1 MHRSYSLGI
10 VLMSS
15 LFAVPFNGHA
25 TAGPVGIFE
34 DAVDI
39 GGPPAA
45 GSTTLDGSTYTLRG
59 SGADIGDA
67 GDQFHLAFRRVYGD
81 FRATLRVTSRS
92 TLPAGSGIRG
102 RYGLMAR
109 WDLTPSSKHGIIC
122 NVLPTQEAPQG
133 GAAPFYQFRTYHG
146 LNDGNRIDYTA
157 DDGTFPVEGRQ
168 PSWMRLVRNGSTL
181 YGYLA
186 EDADQ
191 DGSPDRWC
199 FVGSDSATD
208 LPPSLLVGV
217 ALHSQSG
224 ANLGQIRFDNV
235 SIEPLPMAMPLDCAE
250 GAVVLQ
256 RDFAAGLGAGAHL
269 AAPTSSYTPR
279 VQAGRLRLTQDGI
292 LGTAS
297 AAWFDVAGTGALSAG
312 GFVAEFDAFMAKAGD
327 PASDLNP
334 ADGMTF
340 TVVQAGQEILGSCP
354 DRNDP
359 RPARFTN
366 SSVVWSGAGCAPG
379 AAADVRGDLT
389 PAQTSASGVVSE
401 GDIWAGGDTFLY
413 QYTSLSGDFD
423 VAIEMTGYSH
433 QTGQGRWGKFGLMA
447 RRTLD
452 STSRFTM
459 LSAHGPGN
467 EDTARVTSRFQ
478 HLDAGA
484 VFESPLPTGPRP
496 RFQRLTR
503 RGNVIQAWVSDN
515 PGLADGTLNPCNDCN
530 WTPGHA
536 DDWGAGAPA
545 SLLVGFANSN
555 HNSAFCTVQGVAYRG
570 LPACRAGSAPA
581 SDLVGLGGGGLGY
594 WGGTL
599 RARSECH
606 PNFAVEMDNWI
617 GAGEIANEPFDG
629 GAPTHDFNYH
639 FGLDL
644 NAEITSVLTNVEHG
658 VPTALLPPIF
668 GPAGIHVRVVY
679 TPEGLVE
686 AYARANT
693 PPFAEYQ
700 VLSRRIEPLSGP
712 LLFGFTAGTGGATAT
727 HEVDNL
733 IVRGLSCTPAPME
746 HMTPRLIDLGNIV
759 GGGDGL
765 RTTTPRYSGVDPRDG
780 SFESA
785 GFEARI
791 FDNDGSHTAPGPSP
805 YIDSVFFLRSPTTIT
820 RSGVS
825 FTPPAADVTGSAW
838 NWILKDRV
846 GGISTPGIRV
856 GPATSFTTSLGI
868 HSSMGVTFDLDALR
882 AEHGASNV
890 RCFSTVWGMDD
901 CSTGDINLHAIL
913 SNDSGLITRRTFR
926 ALVGYSDV
934 LQMPIPSGARY
945 LTLAT
950 GSNGGDNCDHGVF
963 ARPLITGA
971 PCPDYTGF
979 SWLWTVVPGLV
990 STAGGQRVTFGGED
1004 FAPIDTLRVGGRALG
1019 NLFYVTREL
1028 YSGTLPALEPGFH
1041 DAEVFNGDG
1050 NRTALLRKAVEAAPP
1065 LELYSVEPREVFR
1078 DQETQVTVR
1087 GAHFRP
1093 QTRVDVHVYPDDDA
1107 LPLIAPVFVDTTT
1120 ITGRV
1125 PALPAG
1131 QPPGFRKVSVDD
1143 SRGYAEIPLG
1153 IQYIDASGVRLA
1165 GVDPGLVSTLGG
1177 TRVVFT
1183 GEGFGPGLGVPRLG
1197 GLPLTDVTFTGSAR
1211 LEGLS
1216 PALPAGFH
1224 AADLTRPGGG
1234 VLVTL
1239 PAAVEAAPPVTL
1251 TSMVPR
1257 DVFPDGT
1264 TQVTIN
1270 GRNFR
1275 PSTRIQIGGRD
1286 LVAPVVA
1293 ADGLTIG
1300 GTAPALGTGE
1310 ALGLRDVVALDVRG
1324 NVTLAGGAR
1333 YIAPPAVT
1341 ISSVTPGLV
1350 STAGGT
1356 TVTFGGSGF
1365 RNGVHVPRLGG
1376 KALRSVTFLS
1386 ASQLRGVSPILPA
1399 GFHAADVIGPA
1410 GTPVAT
1416 RAGAVEAAPPVTLS
1430 LVEPR
1435 TVLSN
1440 GTTRVTIR
1448 GAGFRSSTRIQIGT
1462 RDLVSPTV
1470 AGDGTS
1476 ITGTAPALV
1485 PGELR
1490 GARDV
1495 TARDVRGDVSL
1506 PGGVS
1511 YVDPPTVAPG
1521 PEQME
1526 TSLAEGT
1533 ARFRWHNPVSYTR
1546 ILVTDTDDNPV
1557 AELPGGST
1565 FFELPSFGRERVDL
1579 RFRGVINEDTTSPSN
1594 ASAMLHECTRPA
1606 PLMWGG
1612 TPGNLDLTL
1621 YGQHEPT
1628 AVTRCVD
1635 GGGGV
1640 AGDPPA
1646 RKPEGGG
1653 AAILSTAIGWVV
1665 QQEFATSALA
1675 SLVQKPTQL
1684 VTGFTLDQAADKLE
1698 IGGVYEKLATAF
1710 DLELRCHLKHIYP
1723 DDGFEDEFTLPDV
1736 LINQGKKFNCI
1747 TYFRADKDIGHP
1759 GDPDSPD
1766 PAMQPPNSCQLQ
1778 IPAGEYSLTIYAV
1791 GGSPRLPYYNFAD
1804 DPHDDEILIAGV
1816 PCPPYPLVKVT
1827 DLTGLRTLP
1836 DISDIEVQEETYL
1849 ITLCKDGNIFR
1860 RLQALGIWLDESNQ
1874 EHDIRNDSSPHF
1886 EYIWTVHDRT
1896 PPRTVTTGDR
1906 SFLNYCFKDWGCY
1919 QIDVRVRDLQ
1929 CGFEKTRSI
1938 EVPIVPGPGETQ
1950 CAAPVTFLYPTP
1962 EPTGIYALVG
1972 LNAPNAPLG
1981 QGSFQGTRK
1990 LEMRVLTVPQCY
2002 CGDSD
2007 PTDCP
2012 KATLGEI
2019 EFRLAFKTSNGGRQK
2034 VDGVNIQVKDLCPN
2048 VDYGA
2053 TYYLVTVDDLGKIP
2067 LQPGWSEKT
2076 FNDVYVQGRKK
2087 PANNDPNVGWRDV
2100 GEGAA
2105 KPIRLGNRP
2114 RSLDSTFWS
2123 GHFIEGDQSYHFT
2136 SQSSRSPQ
2144 AAVPID
2150 DTNAIALPLPVDVQ
2164 IPSYDN
2170 DLAAGFTARFATM
2183 SGIWFAE
2190 TASGASSGRILGN
2203 EMSGTP
2209 VQVKP
2214 AQVGGGAIAGGL
2226 PSYQWCDHREIVN
2239 ESFSQTLFES
2249 IIYTGTIGPVP
2260 VTIWASIGLGLDIL
2274 VEAYT
2279 RVKVSP
2285 FAAIEGGN
2293 YAETDFYLLST
2304 TELSIPC
2311 EIRADVLGG
2320 IVSIALRLVPAAEFI
2335 LDTHIWSRNTD
2346 AQADLFVNATMDLL
2360 MEIEGCLNV
2369 LITEFCATVTIPVLE
2384 DEQLMDPVG
2393 TDPRPPLTCGGGA
2406 AAGLAG
2412 GERPQGG
2419 GAGVIQ
2425 FELPYQSISAP
2436 VTVVSPDRMSRMEI
2450 TFDEEGL
2457 SRIEINSDV
2466 AETPTAGLGQGDFLN
2481 PAATFVS
2488 NRGAIIAW
2496 TKSYCADSGLEQC
2509 TPTDLTPAPTLAQE
2523 NLMHAQQEIVISVV
2537 TKTKPINPQ
2546 EFPKWVLGDP
2556 IRIADPVAE
2565 APGAASRRAD
2575 GMATIAADLSTLV
2588 DDPPAGEAL
2597 VAWVRY
2603 DGDYLVQDGTK
2614 EIYVNP
2620 CAQDDPPKACD
2631 FVTQVVPNI
2640 RPRMEMTGIYARRVS
2655 MGGVI
2660 GGEGKVKISPPGINV
2675 EPSIALS
2682 PSGNVGYCIWVH
2694 DPVHKNLIDTNKGR
2708 RLLYA
2713 VYSGASNAW
2722 SVSASVLPNIADY
2735 DAKYPGVLEP
2745 HISLKDEQTG
2755 LLVYTAVQA
2764 GAPDRDSGLGGSRF
2778 VYGVRLT
2785 DGVFGEP
2792 FLIHGRCLRRQY
2804 GWIPQVFYDIPDLV
2818 DPFSRFRW
2826 KQPEWVILFQ
2836 GTGPIGELEGAGN
2849 VNISVIGQG
2858 VTEPSPAV
2866 GLLTDGNVRSNVTAS
2881 LAGGVLRT
2889 LSLNSGPASISG
2901 IGGGAGVTRRRF
2913 FEAHEIPLE
2922 ADLAVVACRLSDPF
2936 PAPGSHVTARVTV
2949 ENGGF
2954 GGSPVDE
2961 NGVSAVGIEAVFVAD
2976 DESERVVATAEV
2988 PVLQPMERA
2997 RLELAL
3003 EMPHD
3008 PVRVRVRLNPNPID
3022 RDRSNDGREC
3032 LFGAPAPRDL
3042 ACSRDVA
3049 SDEAL
3054 TSLVVL
3060 TWTNAAVYDEVI
3072 IYKDGSMRASL
3083 PGSCERFVDLEPGVA
3098 STEYS
3103 VRGRMGASKSVY
3115 SRVICP
3121 GDGQPLFLRS
3131 DTDGNGTTN
3140 ITDPI
3145 ALLGYL
3151 FLGSRE
3157 PGCHDAADA
3166 DDNGALQITDALRV
3180 LNFLFLGGVEPA
3192 APFPACGVDLT
3203 EPDELPCAEQEAC
3216 TR

>member
-1 MHRSYSLGI
+1 MHRAHCFGI

-15 LFAVPFNGHA
+15 FLAASFNRLA
-25 TAGPVGIFE
+25 TAAPVGIFE
-34 DAVDI
+34 NAVDI
-39 GGPPAA
+39 GSPPAA
-45 GSTTLDGSTYTLRG
+45 GSTTLDGTTYTLRG
-59 SGADIGDA
+59 SGADIWNA
-67 GDQFHLAFRRVYGD
+67 GDQFHFAHRRVYGD
-81 FRATLRVTSRS
+81 FRATIRITSRS
-92 TLPAGSGIRG
+92 TLPAGSGIHG
-102 RYGLMAR
+102 RHGLMAR
-109 WDLTPSSKHGIIC
+109 WDLGTSSKHGIIC
-122 NVLPTQEAPQG
+122 NVLPTAEAPQG
-133 GAAPFYQFRTYHG
+133 GLPPFYQYRTYHG
-146 LNDGNRIDYTA
+146 LNDGNRIDYLA
-157 DDGTFPVEGRQ
+157 DDGTFPAEGRQ

-186 EDADQ
+186 EDANL
-191 DGSPDRWC
+191 DGAPDRWC
-199 FVGSDSATD
+199 FVGSDSSSD

-256 RDFAAGLGAGAHL
+256 RDFAAGLGAGARL
-269 AAPTSSYTPR
+269 AAPQSPYTPR
-279 VQAGRLRLTQDGI
+279 AQGGRLRLTQDGI
-292 LGTAS
+292 FSQAN
-297 AAWFDVAGTGALSAG
+297 AAWFDVAGTEALSAG

-359 RPARFTN
+359 RPARFTS
-366 SSVVWSGAGCAPG
+366 SSVVWSGAGCAPSIVQ
-379 AAADVRGDLT
+379 DVRNDLT
-389 PAQTSASGVVSE
+389 PAQTSFNGVASE
-401 GDIWAGGDTFLY
+401 GDVWAGGDTFLY
-413 QYTSLSGDFD
+413 QYASLSGDFD
-423 VAIEMTGYSH
+423 VAIELTGYAH
-433 QTGQGRWGKFGLMA
+433 QTNQGRWGKFGLMA

-459 LSAHGPGN
+459 LSAHGPSN
-467 EDTARVTSRFQ
+467 DDAARMTSRTV
-478 HLDAGA
+478 HLDAAA
-484 VFESPLPTGPRP
+484 VFDLALPTGPRP

-503 RGNVIQAWVSDN
+503 RGNVMQVWVSEN

-530 WTPGHA
+530 WIAGPV
-536 DDWGAGAPA
+536 DDWGPGAPA
-545 SLLVGFANSN
+545 SILVGFANSN

-570 LPACRAGSAPA
+570 LPACHSVAAPA

-594 WGGTL
+594 WGGSL

-606 PNFAVEMDNWI
+606 PSFAVEMDNWI
-617 GAGEIANEPFDG
+617 GGGEIANEPFDG

-658 VPTALLPPIF
+658 VPTGLLPPIF
-668 GPAGIHVRVVY
+668 GPAGVHVRVVY
-679 TPEGLVE
+679 TPEGMVE
-686 AYARANT
+686 AFVRANT
-693 PPFAEYQ
+693 APFAEYQ
-700 VLSRRIEPLSGP
+700 VLSHRIEPLSGP

-733 IVRGLSCTPAPME
+733 VVRALSCAPAPPE
-746 HMTPRLIDLGNIV
+746 NMTPRLIDLGNIV

-765 RTTTPRYSGVDPRDG
+765 RTTTPLYAGVDPRDG
-780 SFESA
+780 SFESV

-791 FDNDGSHTAPGPSP
+791 FDNDGSHSAPGPSP

-825 FTPPAADVTGSAW
+825 FTPPPADVTGSAW

-846 GGISTPGIRV
+846 GGISSPGIQV
-856 GPATSFTTSLGI
+856 GPVNIFTTSVGI
-868 HSSMGVTFDLDALR
+868 HSSMGITFDLDALR

-890 RCFSTVWGMDD
+890 RCFSTIWGMDA
-901 CSTGDINLHAIL
+901 CSTADVNLYAIL
-913 SNDSGLITRRTFR
+913 SNDTGIIAQRSFR
-926 ALVGYSDV
+926 ALAGYSDV
-934 LQMPIPSGARY
+934 LQMPIPSGAKY
-945 LTLAT
+945 LSLAT
-950 GSNGGDNCDHGVF
+950 GSNGGDNCDHGTF
-963 ARPLITGA
+963 ARPLITGN

-979 SWLWTVVPGLV
+979 TWLWTVVPDLV
-990 STAGGQRVTFGGED
+990 STAGGRQVTFGGED
-1004 FAPIDTLRVGGRALG
+1004 FAQIDTLRVGGRNLTG
-1019 NLFYVTREL
+1019 LFYINREL
-1028 YSGTLPALEPGFH
+1028 HVGTVPALEPGFH
-1041 DAEVFNGDG
+1041 DAEVINADG
-1050 NRTALLRKAVEAAPP
+1050 NRTALLRKAVEAVPP
-1065 LELYSVEPREVFR
+1065 IELHSVEPRDVLR

-1087 GAHFRP
+1087 GAHFRR
-1093 QTRVDVHVYPDDDA
+1093 QTVVDVHVYPDDDA
-1107 LPLIAPVFVDTTT
+1107 LHLIDPVFVDTTT

-1131 QPPGFRKVSVDD
+1131 QAPGFRKVSADD
-1143 SRGYAEIPLG
+1143 SRGYAELPLG
-1153 IQYIDASGVRLA
+1153 VQYIDASGVRLA
-1165 GVDPGLVSTLGG
+1165 SVTPALVSTLGG
-1177 TRVVFT
+1177 TRVAFT

-1197 GLPLTDVTFTGSAR
+1197 GLPLTDVTFTGSTR

-1216 PALPAGFH
+1216 PVLSAGFH

-1251 TSMVPR
+1251 GSMVPR
-1257 DVFPDGT
+1257 DVFSDGT

-1270 GRNFR
+1270 GGNFR
-1275 PSTRIQIGGRD
+1275 ASTRIQIGGRD
-1286 LVAPVVA
+1286 LVGPVVA
-1293 ADGLTIG
+1293 ANGLTIQG
-1300 GTAPALGTGE
+1300 VAPALGPGE

-1324 NVTLAGGAR
+1324 DVTLASGAR

-1341 ISSVTPGLV
+1341 ITSVTPALV

-1356 TVTFGGSGF
+1356 SVTFGGSNF
-1365 RNGVHVPRLGG
+1365 RSGVHVPRIGG
-1376 KALRSVTFLS
+1376 KALGSVTFLS
-1386 ASQLRGVSPILPA
+1386 ASQIRGVTPSLTA
-1399 GFHAADVIGPA
+1399 GFHDADVVGPA
-1410 GTPVAT
+1410 GTPLAT
-1416 RAGAVEAAPPVTLS
+1416 RAGAVEAAPPVTLTI
-1430 LVEPR
+1430 VEPR

-1440 GTTRVTIR
+1440 GTTRVTVR
-1448 GAGFRSSTRIQIGT
+1448 GTGFRSSTRIQIGT
-1462 RDLVSPTV
+1462 RDLVGPAV
-1470 AGDGTS
+1470 AGDGRS
-1476 ITGTAPALV
+1476 ITGTAPALP

-1506 PGGVS
+1506 PGGIS
-1511 YVDPPTVAPG
+1511 YVDPPAVAPG

-1533 ARFRWHNPVSYTR
+1533 ARFRWNNPVSYAR
-1546 ILVTDTDDNPV
+1546 ILVSDAEDNPV
-1557 AELPGGST
+1557 AELPGSST
-1565 FFELPSFGRERVDL
+1565 YFELPSFGSERVDL
-1579 RFRGVINEDTTSPSN
+1579 RFRGVINEDTSAPSN
-1594 ASAMLHECTRPA
+1594 ASAMRHECTRPA

-1612 TPGNLDLTL
+1612 TPGKLDLTL

-1628 AVTRCVD
+1628 DVTRCVD
-1635 GGGGV
+1635 GGGGA

-1653 AAILSTAIGWVV
+1653 AAITSTAIGWVV

-1675 SLVQKPTQL
+1675 QLVQKPTEL
-1684 VTGFTLDQAADKLE
+1684 VTGFTLDHAADKLE

-1710 DLELRCHLKHIYP
+1710 DLELRCRLKHIYP

-1766 PAMQPPNSCQLQ
+1766 PALQPPNSCQIP

-1860 RLQALGIWLDESNQ
+1860 RLQALGVWLDELNQ

-1906 SFLNYCFKDWGCY
+1906 SWLNYCFKDWGCY
-1919 QIDVRVRDLQ
+1919 RIDVRVRDLQ

-1938 EVPIVPGPGETQ
+1938 EVPIVPGPSEVQ

-1962 EPTGIYALVG
+1962 EPSGIYGLVG
-1972 LNAPNAPLG
+1972 LVAPNAPLG
-1981 QGSFQGTRK
+1981 QGAFQGTRK
-1990 LEMRVLTVPQCY
+1990 LEMRILTVPQCY

-2012 KATLGEI
+2012 KATLDEI

-2034 VDGVNIQVKDLCPN
+2034 VDGVTVQVKDLCPN

-2053 TYYLVTVDDLGKIP
+2053 TYYLFTVDDLGKIP
-2067 LQPGWSEKT
+2067 RQPLWEENK
-2076 FNDVYVQGRKK
+2076 FYDVYVQGRKK

-2136 SQSSRSPQ
+2136 TQSSRSPQ

-2150 DTNAIALPLPVDVQ
+2150 DTNAISLPLPVDVG
-2164 IPSYDN
+2164 IPSYNN

-2183 SGIWFAE
+2183 AGKWFAE

-2214 AQVGGGAIAGGL
+2214 AQTGSGAIAGSL
-2226 PSYQWCDHREIVN
+2226 PSYEWCDHREIVN

-2249 IIYTGTIGPVP
+2249 ILYTGTIGPVP

-2285 FAAIEGGN
+2285 FAAAEGGN

-2320 IVSIALRLVPAAEFI
+2320 IVSVALRLIPAAEFI
-2335 LDTHIWSRNTD
+2335 LDTHIRTRNTD
-2346 AQADLFVNATMDLL
+2346 ARADLFVNATLDLI

-2369 LITEFCATVTIPVLE
+2369 LITEFCATFTIPVLE

-2393 TDPRPPLTCGGGA
+2393 TNPRPPLTCGSGA
-2406 AAGLAG
+2406 GAGLAG
-2412 GERPQGG
+2412 GEPQGG

-2466 AETPTAGLGQGDFLN
+2466 AETPTAGIGQGDFLN

-2509 TPTDLTPAPTLAQE
+2509 NPTELTPAPTLAQE
-2523 NLMHAQQEIVISVV
+2523 NLMHAQQEIVISVL

-2565 APGAASRRAD
+2565 APSPASRRAD
-2575 GMATIAADLSTLV
+2575 GMAAIAADLSTLV

-2603 DGDYLVQDGTK
+2603 DGDYFVQDGTK

-2640 RPRMEMTGIYARRVS
+2640 RPQMELTGIYARRVN

-2675 EPSIALS
+2675 EPTIALS
-2682 PSGNVGYCIWVH
+2682 PSGNVGYCVWVH
-2694 DPVHKNLIDTNKGR
+2694 DPVHENLIDTNKGR

-2713 VYSGASNAW
+2713 VYSGASNTW
-2722 SVSASVLPNIADY
+2722 SGFASVLPVIAEY
-2735 DAKYPGVLEP
+2735 DSMYPGVLEP
-2745 HISLKDEQTG
+2745 HIALKDDQTG
-2755 LLVYTAVQA
+2755 LLVFTAVQA

-2778 VYGVRLT
+2778 VYGVRLI
-2785 DGVFGEP
+2785 DGTFRDP

-2804 GWIPQVFYDIPDLV
+2804 GWIPQVFYDVPDLV
-2818 DPFSRFRW
+2818 DPFSNLRW
-2826 KQPEWVILFQ
+2826 KQPEWVMVFQ
-2836 GTGPIGELEGAGN
+2836 GTGPIGEREGAGN
-2849 VNISVIGQG
+2849 ALVSVIGQDA
-2858 VTEPSPAV
+2858 VDPAPAV
-2866 GLLTDGNVRSNVTAS
+2866 SLFTDGNIRSNVTAS
-2881 LAGGVLRT
+2881 ISGGVLRT
-2889 LSLNSGPASISG
+2889 LSLNSGPASVQG

-2913 FEAHEIPLE
+2913 FEALETRLE
-2922 ADLAVVACRLSDPF
+2922 ADLAVTSCRLSDPF
-2936 PAPGSHVTARVTV
+2936 PAPGSRVTARVTV
-2949 ENGGF
+2949 ENLGF
-2954 GGSPVDE
+2954 AGSPADE
-2961 NGVSAVGIEAVFVAD
+2961 SGASAVGLEAVFLAD
-2976 DESERVVATAEV
+2976 DESERVVTTAGV

-2997 RLELAL
+2997 QFELAL

-3022 RDRSNDGREC
+3022 RDHANDGREC
-3032 LFGAPAPRDL
+3032 LFGAPAPTDL
-3042 ACSRDVA
+3042 ACARDVA

-3054 TSLVVL
+3054 TPLVVL
-3060 TWTNAAVYDEVI
+3060 EWSNPVVYDEVI
-3072 IYKDGSMRASL
+3072 IYKDGSMQASL
-3083 PGSCERFVDLEPGVA
+3083 PGSCERFVDLEPGA
-3098 STEYS
+3098 GPAEYA

-3115 SRVICP
+3115 SRIICP
-3121 GDGQPLFLRS
+3121 SDGQPLFLRS
-3131 DTDGNGTTN
+3131 DTDGSGTTN
-3140 ITDPI
+3140 ITDAI

-3157 PGCHDAADA
+3157 PPCHDAADV
-3166 DDNGALQITDALRV
+3166 DDDGALLITDALRI

-3192 APFPACGVDLT
+3192 SPFPECGVDPT
-3203 EPDELPCAEQEAC
+3203 EPDDLPCAEQAAC
-3216 TR
+3216 GL